1 MRQRRRY
8 VIVLF
13 LLFSL
18 FAAACG
24 SDDDD
29 GGTDAPPGEDE
40 PAGEEEEAVSTEVDR
55 SGRFSKL
62 ETFCEPAAEGEEGDA
77 PEDVGPGITA
87 EEIVVSHARVKLE
100 DLAEIGF
107 SVEVGDQT
115 EQFQTFI
122 DLVNERCG
130 GIHGRTIRM
139 DGIEAAAIA
148 PADADAAAREY
159 CIRIAEDQEAVFA
172 FSASGFGS
180 TVVSQCLAV
189 QHDVTLVSTASAT
202 AEDFAA
208 ADGRIISAQLSP
220 ATSMREMVRYVD
232 SQGLLEG
239 KTIGVVHSDAA
250 GDGQNVEAG
259 LVRTLEELGHAVKR
273 RDVIGCGGGS
283 ICREGVAP
291 SVQGMIADG
300 IDVLFPTLNV
310 ISMPTYMAELV
321 TQGVKK
327 GDVTFY
333 NSNYQNQAGDLV
345 SGKIVEFGGEPA
357 GALYDETVVTDATPT
372 GAFRRE
378 GFEVPE
384 FDAMCNREYGENSA
398 SGTAYERNDA
408 DESKFG
414 GTVTAC
420 SIIRMIARALE
431 AAGPNPTRDDITE
444 AMRGLGGVDLQAMVP
459 AHIAPGKY
467 EAPSAIY
474 PLVFRSPCQFPT
486 STKSGSCITPTS
498 NEPILIKE

>member
-13 LLFSL
+13 LLFAL
-18 FAAACG
+18 VAAACG
-24 SDDDD
+24 GDGDD
-29 GGTDAPPGEDE
+29 GDGDAAPGEE
-40 PAGEEEEAVSTEVDR
+40 QPAGEEEEAVSTEVDR

-62 ETFCEPAAEGEEGDA
+62 ETFCEPAADGDEGDA

-87 EEIVVSHARVKLE
+87 EEIVVTHARVKLE
-100 DLAEIGF
+100 DLAKIGF
-107 SVEVGDQT
+107 SVEVGDQS

-130 GIHGRTIRM
+130 GIHGRTLRM
-139 DGIEAAAIA
+139 EEIETEAIA
-148 PADADAAAREY
+148 PADVDAVNRAN
-159 CIRIAEDQEAVFA
+159 CIRIAEDQEAVFT

-180 TVVSQCLAV
+180 TILSQCLSV
-189 QHDVTLVSTASAT
+189 QHEVHLLSTSTPTL
-202 AEDFAA
+202 EDFEA
-208 ADGRIISAQLSP
+208 ADGRLISVQLAP
-220 ATSMREMVRYVD
+220 AISMRELVRYVHGE
-232 SQGLLEG
+232 GLLEG

-259 LVRTLEELGHAVKR
+259 LLRTFEELGVEVKR

-283 ICREGVAP
+283 ICREGVAQA
-291 SVQGMIADG
+291 VQGMLADG

-310 ISMPTYMAELV
+310 ISLPTLMAELV
-321 TQGVKK
+321 TQGVEK
-327 GDVTFY
+327 GEMTFY

-345 SGKIVEFGGEPA
+345 SGKIVEFGGAPA
-357 GALYDETVVTDATPT
+357 GTLYDETVITDATPT
-372 GAFRRE
+372 GAFRLE
-378 GFEVPE
+378 GFEVPP
-384 FDAMCNREYGENSA
+384 FDAMCNREYGENSP

-420 SIIRMIARALE
+420 SMIRIIARALV

-444 AMRGLGGVDLQAMVP
+444 AIRNLGGVDLQAMVP
-459 AHIAPGKY
+459 AHITRGKY
-467 EAPSAIY
+467 YAPSAVF
-474 PLVFRSPCQFPT
+474 PLVYRYPCQFPT
-486 STKSGSCITPTS
+486 STKAGSCVTPTS
-498 NEPILIKE
+498 QEPILIED